1 MAHITNWE
9 EQGVSWQLSGVVT
22 SQEIFDFTNEF
33 YENPKSDAVSY
44 QIVDCL
50 NVERFELGSE
60 TMLEIAALDYAASL
74 SICRIK
80 VALVGKDPL
89 VKKINQEYL
98 EYSAGFN
105 SNWIIKNFENMND
118 ARIWVST

>member
-1 MAHITNWE
+1 MAYITRWE
-9 EQGVSWQLSGVVT
+9 EQGVCWQLSGVVT

-33 YENPKSDAVSY
+33 YENPQSDTVSY

-50 NVERFELGSE
+50 KIERFELDSE

-74 SICRIK
+74 SIRHIK
-80 VALVGKDPL
+80 VALVGKDSQ

-105 SNWIIKNFENMND
+105 SNWIIKIFENMSD